1 MTATGARDTCTCAGA
16 AGPLASCGPRTA
28 AAATAAD
35 PAKAI
40 AKILAKVLTRVGFDR
55 LVERGGIKRA
65 LDRWSYDAS
74 GILAKVVYY
83 AIMLFVLSTAFG
95 VFGSN
100 PISDY
105 LRAVIA
111 YLPLVFVAVVIVVI
125 AAGARNLIENSLGGL
140 SYARVLANLAS
151 DSSWP
156 SASSP
161 PWTSCTSPPPWST
174 PSSTP
179 YWPRSS
185 AGRPPLLIR
194 RGSRPCQRRHGRVPG
209 GGIVIAAGGRG
220 AMNYC
225 LLPCVLGATDVTAS
239 ADGPSQSGKVQLE
252 RDDVPHGE
260 DDIAGSR
267 HSRWSRR
274 YDGKPGRRLAGRV
287 LAGSAPH
294 SQGGQYEGAEE
305 YDDSDDEQVQQ
316 ALGDHADD
324 AERDRHD
331 HEQQEKGNHDSFF
344 PVRGSAAGQAPLA
357 AGARLVG
364 QAVVLED
371 GLFVAGRQFAV
382 SIDRGGVLHLLP
394 VEADL
399 DVAGADRRVVEGHE
413 DEPVPGRQPDR
424 DGRERRLVGAGVDV
438 DGFQRADLVA
448 VGVHDVVAP
457 PLPDIG
463 RLEHG
468 SPSFLNRGTR
478 LRLGWM
484 CGQG

>member
-1 MTATGARDTCTCAGA
+1 VAVAVLPIRGRSDRCASASLTACPATDSRLMTATGARDTCTCAGA

-179 YWPRSS
+179 YWPRSA

-209 GGIVIAAGGRG
+209 GGIVIAAGGRR
-220 AMNYC
+220 
-225 LLPCVLGATDVTAS
+225 S
-239 ADGPSQSGKVQLE
+239 
-252 RDDVPHGE
+252 
-260 DDIAGSR
+260 
-267 HSRWSRR
+267 
-274 YDGKPGRRLAGRV
+274 
-287 LAGSAPH
+287 
-294 SQGGQYEGAEE
+294 
-305 YDDSDDEQVQQ
+305 
-316 ALGDHADD
+316 
-324 AERDRHD
+324 
-331 HEQQEKGNHDSFF
+331 
-344 PVRGSAAGQAPLA
+344 
-357 AGARLVG
+357 
-364 QAVVLED
+364 
-371 GLFVAGRQFAV
+371 
-382 SIDRGGVLHLLP
+382 
-394 VEADL
+394 
-399 DVAGADRRVVEGHE
+399 
-413 DEPVPGRQPDR
+413 DEPLPAAVRTRRHGRNCL
-424 DGRERRLVGAGVDV
+424 RRWPVAEWKGPA
-438 DGFQRADLVA
+438 RA
-448 VGVHDVVAP
+448 
-457 PLPDIG
+457 
-463 RLEHG
+463 
-468 SPSFLNRGTR
+468 
-478 LRLGWM
+478 
-484 CGQG
+484 